1 MNELYLDSL
10 SEEELKEL
18 RDNLKRDYEKKLD
31 SINLELLKWQRLKK

>member
-18 RDNLKRDYEKKLD
+18 RDNLKRGYEKKLD

>member
-1 MNELYLDSL
+1 MNELYLNSL

-31 SINLELLKWQRLKK
+31 SINLEIQKWQRLKK